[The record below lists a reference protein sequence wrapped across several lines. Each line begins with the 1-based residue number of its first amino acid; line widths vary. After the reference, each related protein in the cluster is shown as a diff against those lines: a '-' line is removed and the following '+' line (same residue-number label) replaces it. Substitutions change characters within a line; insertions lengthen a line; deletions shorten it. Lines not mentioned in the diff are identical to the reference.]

1 MGHIS
6 IGSFYTIQT
15 WAGLTIVISYVGEL
29 TEKRYFILY
38 VYTLLASVKK
48 QLGSMAQSIDKY
60 REHSGTILK
69 NRFLDPFRLTTQ
81 SVSRATSIDEMLLNQ
96 IIEGNLEID
105 PDTGL
110 KLANYF
116 GLSDDYF
123 FRIKRVHDL
132 S

>member
-1 MGHIS
+1 
-6 IGSFYTIQT
+6 
-15 WAGLTIVISYVGEL
+15 
-29 TEKRYFILY
+29 
-38 VYTLLASVKK
+38 
-48 QLGSMAQSIDKY
+48 MAQLIDKFK
-60 REHSGTILK
+60 EHSGNILK
-69 NRFLDPFRLTTQ
+69 DRFLDPFRLTTQ
-81 SVSRATSIDEMLLNQ
+81 SVSRATSIDEVLLNQ

-123 FRIKRVHDL
+123 SRIKRVNDL

>member
-1 MGHIS
+1 
-6 IGSFYTIQT
+6 
-15 WAGLTIVISYVGEL
+15 
-29 TEKRYFILY
+29 
-38 VYTLLASVKK
+38 
-48 QLGSMAQSIDKY
+48 MAQSIDKD

-69 NRFLDPFRLTTQ
+69 DRFLDPFRLTTQ
-81 SVSRATSIDEMLLNQ
+81 SVCRATNINEVLLNQ

-110 KLANYF
+110 KLAKYF

>member
-1 MGHIS
+1 
-6 IGSFYTIQT
+6 
-15 WAGLTIVISYVGEL
+15 
-29 TEKRYFILY
+29 
-38 VYTLLASVKK
+38 
-48 QLGSMAQSIDKY
+48 MAQSIDKY
-60 REHSGTILK
+60 RDSSGTILK
-69 NRFLDPFRLTTQ
+69 DRFLDPFRLTTQ
-81 SVSRATSIDEMLLNQ
+81 SVSRATSIDEVLLNQ

-105 PDTGL
+105 HDTGL

>member
-1 MGHIS
+1 MSLIS
-6 IGSFYTIQT
+6 DREEVNIVWIYSSCIG
-15 WAGLTIVISYVGEL
+15 E
-29 TEKRYFILY
+29 
-38 VYTLLASVKK
+38 K

-60 REHSGTILK
+60 REHSGNILK
-69 NRFLDPFRLTTQ
+69 DRFLDPLRLTTQ
-81 SVSRATSIDEMLLNQ
+81 SVSRVTSINEGLLNQ

-123 FRIKRVHDL
+123 SRLKRVHDL

>member
-1 MGHIS
+1 
-6 IGSFYTIQT
+6 
-15 WAGLTIVISYVGEL
+15 
-29 TEKRYFILY
+29 
-38 VYTLLASVKK
+38 
-48 QLGSMAQSIDKY
+48 MAKSIDKH

-69 NRFLDPFRLTTQ
+69 DRFLDPFRLTTQ
-81 SVSRATSIDEMLLNQ
+81 SVSMATSINEVLLNQ
-96 IIEGNLEID
+96 IIEGTIEID

-123 FRIKRVHDL
+123 FRIKRIHDL

>member
-1 MGHIS
+1 
-6 IGSFYTIQT
+6 
-15 WAGLTIVISYVGEL
+15 
-29 TEKRYFILY
+29 
-38 VYTLLASVKK
+38 
-48 QLGSMAQSIDKY
+48 MAQLIDKF
-60 REHSGTILK
+60 REHSGNILK
-69 NRFLDPFRLTTQ
+69 DRFLDPFRLTTQ
-81 SVSRATSIDEMLLNQ
+81 SVSRATSIDEVLLNQ

-123 FRIKRVHDL
+123 SRIKRVHDL

>member
-1 MGHIS
+1 
-6 IGSFYTIQT
+6 
-15 WAGLTIVISYVGEL
+15 
-29 TEKRYFILY
+29 
-38 VYTLLASVKK
+38 
-48 QLGSMAQSIDKY
+48 MAQSIDKF
-60 REHSGTILK
+60 REQSGSLLK
-69 NRFLDPFRLTTQ
+69 DRFLDPFRLTTQ
-81 SVSRATSIDEMLLNQ
+81 ALSRATSIDEVLLNQ
-96 IIEGNLEID
+96 IIEGSLEID

>member
-1 MGHIS
+1 
-6 IGSFYTIQT
+6 
-15 WAGLTIVISYVGEL
+15 
-29 TEKRYFILY
+29 
-38 VYTLLASVKK
+38 
-48 QLGSMAQSIDKY
+48 MAKSIDKY
-60 REHSGTILK
+60 RANSGTILK

-81 SVSRATSIDEMLLNQ
+81 SISRATSIDEVLLNQ

-105 PDTGL
+105 PDAGMKLTG
-110 KLANYF
+110 YF

>member
-1 MGHIS
+1 
-6 IGSFYTIQT
+6 
-15 WAGLTIVISYVGEL
+15 
-29 TEKRYFILY
+29 
-38 VYTLLASVKK
+38 
-48 QLGSMAQSIDKY
+48 MAQSIDKY
-60 REHSGTILK
+60 REQSGSLLK
-69 NRFLDPFRLTTQ
+69 DRFLDPFRLTTQ
-81 SVSRATSIDEMLLNQ
+81 ALSRATSIDEVLLNQ
-96 IIEGNLEID
+96 IIEGSLEID

>member
-1 MGHIS
+1 
-6 IGSFYTIQT
+6 
-15 WAGLTIVISYVGEL
+15 
-29 TEKRYFILY
+29 
-38 VYTLLASVKK
+38 
-48 QLGSMAQSIDKY
+48 MAQSVDKY

-69 NRFLDPFRLTTQ
+69 DRFLDPFRLTAQ
-81 SVSRATSIDEMLLNQ
+81 SISRATSINEVLLNQ

-105 PDTGL
+105 SDTGL

-132 S
+132 F

>member
-1 MGHIS
+1 
-6 IGSFYTIQT
+6 
-15 WAGLTIVISYVGEL
+15 
-29 TEKRYFILY
+29 
-38 VYTLLASVKK
+38 
-48 QLGSMAQSIDKY
+48 MAQLIDKFK
-60 REHSGTILK
+60 EHSGNILK
-69 NRFLDPFRLTTQ
+69 DRFLDPFRLTTQ
-81 SVSRATSIDEMLLNQ
+81 SVSRATSIDEVLLNQ

-123 FRIKRVHDL
+123 FRIKRVRDL

>member
-1 MGHIS
+1 M
-6 IGSFYTIQT
+6 T
-15 WAGLTIVISYVGEL
+15 
-29 TEKRYFILY
+29 
-38 VYTLLASVKK
+38 
-48 QLGSMAQSIDKY
+48 QSIDKY
-60 REHSGTILK
+60 KEHSGTILK

-81 SVSRATSIDEMLLNQ
+81 SVSRATSIDEMLLEE
-96 IIEGNLEID
+96 IIEGNIEID

-123 FRIKRVHDL
+123 FRIKRVQDL